1 MTSPTLERH
10 LPQDFLVRSLR
21 ADAYRGLTATP
32 KWLPPKWFYDTVG
45 GELFQQITCLPEYYL
60 TRAEREILSAQGG
73 EIAEITRARWLV
85 ELGSGSAEKT
95 RLLLDALRAGGTL
108 STYVPVDVSE
118 SALMEASEALL
129 AAYPGLVV
137 HGVLADFE
145 HQLHKL
151 PRGESELVA
160 MLGGTIGN
168 LGPRARVRFLDDVR
182 AGLGARGW
190 VLLGTDLVKSPD
202 VLLPAYDDAARVTS
216 AFNRNLLQVLNREL
230 GADFDLGAFEH
241 VAVWDDAAEVVEM
254 WLHSVRTQVVRVADL
269 GLEVRFEEGEQMRT
283 ETSAK
288 FTRERLAAELEA
300 AGMTL
305 ERWWTDARGRYALS
319 LARPVA

>member
-1 MTSPTLERH
+1 VTIPTLERH

-32 KWLPPKWFYDTVG
+32 KWLPPKWFYDKVG
-45 GELFQQITCLPEYYL
+45 GELFQQITRLPEYYL
-60 TRAEREILSAQGG
+60 TRAEREILAARAG

-85 ELGSGSAEKT
+85 ELGSGSAEKI

-118 SALMEASEALL
+118 SALVEASTALL
-129 AAYPGLVV
+129 GEYPGLVV

-160 MLGGTIGN
+160 MLGGTIGD
-168 LGPRARVRFLDDVR
+168 LGPQARVRFLDDVR

-190 VLLGTDLVKSPD
+190 VLLGTDLVKSSD
-202 VLLPAYDDAARVTS
+202 VLLPAYDDAAGVTS

-230 GADFDLGAFEH
+230 GADFDLDAFEH
-241 VAVWDDAAEVVEM
+241 VAVWDDATEAMEM
-254 WLHSVRTQVVRVADL
+254 WLRSVRAQVVRVADL

-288 FTRERLAAELEA
+288 FTRERLAAGLEA
-300 AGMTL
+300 AGMML
-305 ERWWTDARGRYALS
+305 ERWWTDASGRYALS
-319 LARPVA
+319 LARPVR